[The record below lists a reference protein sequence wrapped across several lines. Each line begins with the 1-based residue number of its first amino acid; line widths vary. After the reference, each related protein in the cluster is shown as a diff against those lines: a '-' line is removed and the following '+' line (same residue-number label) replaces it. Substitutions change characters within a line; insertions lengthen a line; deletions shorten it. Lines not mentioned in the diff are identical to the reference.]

1 MIKLNTLVRPPT
13 GYDPPS
19 VPESLCSPSALADL
33 LIDARAWR
41 KEAFWSDGAASEAA
55 APLSDDA
62 VRKLIDLA
70 FYTSLVPEEGRHTR
84 FKLVSQKFRS
94 PLMVTQFEPAPLD
107 VSSLHRLAPACTR
120 PDCALLVSERKNELY
135 SEGVVCVG
143 GLTYAVVPGQLGI
156 LAGGRTA
163 EMLIEV
169 FGPGHFRAT
178 EVYPG
183 YEYRAGRVRALTGFD
198 APPAAEALVGDIL
211 EHISGSLGTREGR
224 RDSGAAIEVR
234 SAVLYVLVRMLRI
247 AVEARHGGAFI
258 FLPPDM
264 DDPKS
269 CGLRVLHSTTDLHL
283 GEDLADLLDKC
294 EACRRAEV
302 RKSSIEK
309 AEQSRA
315 KLLTD
320 AEMVANFS
328 MVDGCV
334 VLGRNLRVFGFGAKI
349 DCSLE
354 EAESGP
360 RFKHVESGEVYENAD
375 FMKAIGGTR
384 HQSVARLC
392 QAHPG
397 ALVYTVSQDGDLKL
411 FYSDAHHAYVYGPLD
426 LPTIDGEL
434 IVS

>member
-1 MIKLNTLVRPPT
+1 MIQLNTLVRHPT
-13 GYDPPS
+13 GYDSPS
-19 VPESLCSPSALADL
+19 VPESLCSPGALADL

-41 KEAFWSDGAASEAA
+41 KEAFLSDGAPSEAA

-70 FYTSLVPEEGRHTR
+70 FYTSLVPEEGRHPR

-94 PLMVTQFEPAPLD
+94 PLTVTRFEPVPLD

-120 PDCALLVSERKNELY
+120 PDCALLASERQNELY
-135 SEGVVCVG
+135 CEGVVCVG
-143 GLTYAVVPGQLGI
+143 GLAYAVVPGQLGI

-198 APPAAEALVGDIL
+198 APPAAESSVGDIQ
-211 EHISGSLGTREGR
+211 ERDSGSLGTREGR
-224 RDSGAAIEVR
+224 RDSRAAIDVR
-234 SAVLYVLVRMLRI
+234 SAVLYVLARMLRI
-247 AVEARHGGAFI
+247 TVEARHGGAFI
-258 FLPPDM
+258 FLPPGTDG
-264 DDPKS
+264 PKS

-294 EACRRAEV
+294 EACRNTQA

-315 KLLTD
+315 RLLTD

-334 VLGRNLRVFGFGAKI
+334 
-349 DCSLE
+349 
-354 EAESGP
+354 
-360 RFKHVESGEVYENAD
+360 
-375 FMKAIGGTR
+375 
-384 HQSVARLC
+384 
-392 QAHPG
+392 
-397 ALVYTVSQDGDLKL
+397 TVD
-411 FYSDAHHAYVYGPLD
+411 P
-426 LPTIDGEL
+426 
-434 IVS
+434 IV